1 MGLWMASTDDYWL
14 NCLHPPTWKTMEWSR
29 ISNRSKPLPC
39 WVASA
44 ANDPRFDSCARKKV
58 VQRPL
63 GAVRLSGCGIEVIL
77 VGRVWR
83 TLGAFREYPWTS
95 QFLLNYLKIIRSSH
109 VLMISAMKSWSQFND
124 AQALSRCIHGFVWKL
139 GSRKSQFQWGKVMI
153 DHQILGYHIFR
164 QPPHGSCNL

>member
-1 MGLWMASTDDYWL
+1 MALFMGFTVKRMCEKWVYEWLQQMMIGELLASTDLED
-14 NCLHPPTWKTMEWSR
+14 HGRSG

-58 VQRPL
+58 VRPL

-95 QFLLNYLKIIRSSH
+95 QFLLNYLKIIRSYH
-109 VLMISAMKSWSQFND
+109 FLMISAMKSWSQFND

-139 GSRKSQFQWGKVMI
+139 GSRKSQFQWGK
-153 DHQILGYHIFR
+153 LW
-164 QPPHGSCNL
+164 

>member
-1 MGLWMASTDDYWL
+1 MALFMGFTVKRMCEKWVYEWL
-14 NCLHPPTWKTMEWSR
+14 QQMMIGWTACIHRPGRPWKIFNLEPFQTFAMLS
-29 ISNRSKPLPC
+29 C
-39 WVASA
+39 D

-58 VQRPL
+58 VRPL

-95 QFLLNYLKIIRSSH
+95 QFLLNYLKIIRSYH
-109 VLMISAMKSWSQFND
+109 FLMISAMKSWSQFND

-139 GSRKSQFQWGKVMI
+139 GSRKSQFQWGK
-153 DHQILGYHIFR
+153 LW
-164 QPPHGSCNL
+164 